1 VWDQQVAVRGEAIP
15 VNPTPAECSSIT
27 GGGHVPSLGNVS
39 VAPGRYQ
46 FEFEF
51 SETVKEPMNFP
62 MELTMLCCGRS
73 ARTGLGGLALFFG
86 TYGILV
92 VVLATAFFSL
102 MLIGRLFIH
111 TGILVYLRRSK

>member
-1 VWDQQVAVRGEAIP
+1 ML
-15 VNPTPAECSSIT
+15 
-27 GGGHVPSLGNVS
+27 SLGYVS

-51 SETVKEPMNFP
+51 SDTIKEPMNFP

-73 ARTGLGGLALFFG
+73 ARTWLGGLSLFFG

-92 VVLATAFFSL
+92 FLVTVFLSL
-102 MLIGRLFIH
+102 LLVGRLLIH
-111 TGILVYLRRSK
+111 PGIWVYLRRSK